1 MIIVA
6 NSCQQLPKVDKI
18 WQKLPTIAKNCQML
32 PKVGIVGKI
41 GKKWQKLTK
50 VDKRETLAKKGN
62 VGKSSEKLA
71 KVGRRLQN
79 WQNLSEVV

>member
-18 WQKLPTIAKNCQML
+18 WQKLTK
-32 PKVGIVGKI
+32 GKR
-41 GKKWQKLTK
+41 WQ
-50 VDKRETLAKKGN
+50 KRETLAKVQKN
-62 VGKSSEKLA
+62 WLKLA
-71 KVGRRLQN
+71 KIGKRLQN